1 MVSTKVGS
9 MFYIYDIYFNMEY
22 INIFIYWEV
31 STCRFLRDV
40 NTLLTTSDS
49 NIFGQPT
56 YQRMPNFDKLIIATI
71 DAHNNLHAFNGDA
84 CGQEDSNKVARDY
97 LG

>member
-1 MVSTKVGS
+1 

-56 YQRMPNFDKLIIATI
+56 YAQLRQVDLSAIATTG
-71 DAHNNLHAFNGDA
+71 AHNNVHAFNRDA
-84 CGQEDSNKVARDY
+84 CGNEDSNEVDHDY